1 MGRIIFVTSFK
12 GGVGKTT
19 VSANIASALALL
31 GRRVLVVDADYG
43 NRCMDLVLGMEDAC
57 LFDGADAITGRVD
70 VHKAV
75 KQHGVAAGLYFLPA
89 PAFFSGSL
97 SPEDTTAFF
106 ARLKADF
113 DFIIVDSSAE
123 DGDNYRAFA
132 RAAED
137 ALVVTF
143 HQTTAIRAAEK
154 TAARLAEL
162 GYSNIRMVVNCYR
175 AGAADKGL
183 LPSMYDII
191 QGAKVQLIGAIPAD
205 EQVPLTQEAG
215 RLPYLGKG
223 RLAPYEAATLNIAKR
238 LMGAS
243 VPLFKDVY
251 RPKKLKKYL

>member
-19 VSANIASALALL
+19 VSANIASALVLL

-43 NRCMDLVLGMEDAC
+43 NRCMDLVLGMEDDC
-57 LFDGADAITGRVD
+57 LFDSADAIRGNID
-70 VHKAV
+70 VSAAIRA
-75 KQHGVAAGLYFLPA
+75 HGTVPGLYFMPA
-89 PAFFSGSL
+89 PAFFGGKL
-97 SPEDTTAFF
+97 SPDDTVAFF
-106 ARLKADF
+106 SRLKRDY

-123 DGDNYRAFA
+123 DSDTYRAFA

-154 TAARLAEL
+154 TAAILSEL

-175 AGAADKGL
+175 AKAAAEGL
-183 LPSMYDII
+183 LPSMYSII

-205 EQVPLTQEAG
+205 DSVPVKQESG
-215 RLPYLGKG
+215 TLPYLGKG
-223 RLAPYEAATLNIAKR
+223 RLSPYEAATLNIAKR
-238 LMGAS
+238 LLGAP

-251 RPKKLKKYL
+251 KPKKLKYYF